1 LIGPE
6 SSGNTGVLAGRHIL
20 PFKTDEEVGAMYKL
34 FVGIDVAKGSSVGHG
49 LDGTGETLFSLTF
62 PMDGEGFSK
71 LFDAIKGNCGDLSEV
86 LVAMEST
93 ACYHINLFSFL
104 TSKGITAVVLNPLLV
119 SNFAKLSLR
128 KTKTDK
134 KDAKTI
140 AQFVMIHR
148 DSISQLT
155 VSQDLQDLRDLARE
169 SESLCKLIS
178 ISKTEIKRLL
188 QTLFP
193 ELETICDPSTKVM
206 LDFLQEFS
214 SARMVRVANPKAIA
228 KALKRRG
235 VGTRLTYTATDLIH
249 AAQNSVA
256 TVSPAKELILRGKV
270 ATLRHLYER
279 RHELTKALTE
289 YCKASMIEDLE
300 IITSIKGIS
309 NNTATAFLA
318 EIGNVRHYP
327 TSKNLIAFAG
337 IDPAVYQ
344 SGKYE
349 GSGRISKRGNRHLR
363 RVIWLM
369 TTCVI
374 QHNKTFQSHFARK
387 RQTGQPYKK
396 AVLSTAHKLV
406 RVIYSM
412 LSQRTHFRE
421 DCI

>member
-1 LIGPE
+1 MQKI
-6 SSGNTGVLAGRHIL
+6 
-20 PFKTDEEVGAMYKL
+20 
-34 FVGIDVAKGSSVGHG
+34 FVGIDVAKESSNGHG
-49 LDGTGETLFSLTF
+49 LNARGENLFSLAF
-62 PMDGEGFSK
+62 PMNSEGFSK
-71 LFDAIKGNCGDLSEV
+71 LLDELKSKSLDLSEV

-104 TSKGITAVVLNPLLV
+104 TANGVSAVVINPLLIA
-119 SNFAKLSLR
+119 NFARLSLR

-134 KDAKTI
+134 KDAGTI
-140 AQFVMIHR
+140 AQFVMIHK
-148 DSISQLT
+148 DSISQLSVT
-155 VSQDLQDLRDLARE
+155 QDLQDLRDLARE
-169 SESLCKLIS
+169 SESLCQLIS
-178 ISKTEIKRLL
+178 INKTEIKRLL
-188 QTLFP
+188 QILFP
-193 ELETICDPSTKVM
+193 ELETICDLSTKVM

-214 SARMVRVANPKAIA
+214 SARMVTAAKPKAIA
-228 KALKRRG
+228 KVLNRRG
-235 VGTRLTYTATDLIH
+235 VGTRLTYTAEDLIQ
-249 AAQNSVA
+249 AAHNSVA
-256 TVSPAKELILRGKV
+256 TASPAKELILRGKI
-270 ATLRHLYER
+270 AMLKHLYEQ

-300 IITSIKGIS
+300 IITSIKGIN

-374 QHNKTFQSHFARK
+374 QHNTTFRSHFTRK
-387 RQTGQPYKK
+387 RQSGQPYKK

-421 DCI
+421 VCV

>member
-1 LIGPE
+1 
-6 SSGNTGVLAGRHIL
+6 
-20 PFKTDEEVGAMYKL
+20 MYKL
-34 FVGIDVAKGSSVGHG
+34 LVGIDVAKGSSVGHG
-49 LDGTGETLFSLTF
+49 LDGTGETLFSLAF
-62 PMDGEGFSK
+62 PMEGEGFSK
-71 LFDAIKGNCGDLSEV
+71 LFHAMQGNCGDLSEV

-134 KDAKTI
+134 KDARTI

-148 DSISQLT
+148 DSISQLSI
-155 VSQDLQDLRDLARE
+155 SQDLQDLRDLARE

-193 ELETICDPSTKVM
+193 ELETICDPSTKVA
-206 LDFLQEFS
+206 LDFLEAFP
-214 SARMVRVANPKAIA
+214 SARMVRVASPKAIA
-228 KALKRRG
+228 KVLKRRG
-235 VGTRLTYTATDLIH
+235 VGTRLTYTAADLIQ

-270 ATLRHLYER
+270 ATLRHLYEQ
-279 RHELTKALTE
+279 RHELMTALTE

-327 TSKNLIAFAG
+327 ASKNLIAFAG

-344 SGKYE
+344 SGK
-349 GSGRISKRGNRHLR
+349 
-363 RVIWLM
+363 
-369 TTCVI
+369 
-374 QHNKTFQSHFARK
+374 
-387 RQTGQPYKK
+387 
-396 AVLSTAHKLV
+396 
-406 RVIYSM
+406 
-412 LSQRTHFRE
+412 
-421 DCI
+421 

>member
-1 LIGPE
+1 MKKVFI
-6 SSGNTGVLAGRHIL
+6 
-20 PFKTDEEVGAMYKL
+20 
-34 FVGIDVAKGSSVGHG
+34 GIDVAKASSNGHG
-49 LDGTGETLFSLTF
+49 LNASGETLFTMSF
-62 PMDGEGFSK
+62 AMNEEGFTK
-71 LFDAIKGNCGDLSEV
+71 LLDEIKSRSQDLSEV

-104 TSKGITAVVLNPLLV
+104 TANGINAVVINPLLIA
-119 SNFAKLSLR
+119 NFARLSLR

-134 KDAKTI
+134 KDAGTI
-140 AQFVMIHR
+140 AQFAMIHN
-148 DSISQLT
+148 DSISQLGVT
-155 VSQDLQDLRDLARE
+155 QDQQDLRDLARE

-178 ISKTEIKRLL
+178 IYKTEIKRLL

-193 ELETICDPSTKVM
+193 ELETICDLSTKVM
-206 LDFLQEFS
+206 LDFLQEYS
-214 SARMVRVANPKAIA
+214 SAHLVRAAKPTAVAKV
-228 KALKRRG
+228 LKRKG
-235 VGTRLTYTATDLIH
+235 VGTRLTYTAADLIQ
-249 AAQNSVA
+249 AAQHSVA

-270 ATLRHLYER
+270 TTLRHLYEK
-279 RHELTKALTE
+279 RHELTEALAA
-289 YCKASMIEDLE
+289 YCKVTMIEELD
-300 IITSIKGIS
+300 IITSIPGI
-309 NNTATAFLA
+309 NNKTATAFLA

-337 IDPAVYQ
+337 IDPSVYQ

-349 GSGRISKRGNRHLR
+349 GSSRISKRGNRHLR
-363 RVIWLM
+363 RAIWLM

-374 QHNKTFQSHFARK
+374 QHNDTFRAHFARK

>member
-1 LIGPE
+1 
-6 SSGNTGVLAGRHIL
+6 
-20 PFKTDEEVGAMYKL
+20 MYKL
-34 FVGIDVAKGSSVGHG
+34 FVGIDVAKSSSVGHG
-49 LDGTGETLFSLTF
+49 LDGTSEALFSLNF
-62 PMDGEGFSK
+62 PMNGEGFSK

-104 TSKGITAVVLNPLLV
+104 TSKGITAVVLNPLLI

-148 DSISQLT
+148 DSISPLS

-193 ELETICDPSTKVM
+193 ELEDICDLSTKVA
-206 LDFLQEFS
+206 LDFLEEYS
-214 SARMVRVANPKAIA
+214 SARLVRAADPKAIA
-228 KALKRRG
+228 KILKRRG
-235 VGTRLTYTATDLIH
+235 VGTRLTYTAADLIK
-249 AAQNSVA
+249 AAQSSVA
-256 TVSPAKELILRGKV
+256 SVSPAKELILKSKV
-270 ATLRHLYER
+270 ATLRHLYEQ

-300 IITSIKGIS
+300 IITSIRGIS

-318 EIGNVRHYP
+318 EIGTINNFP
-327 TSKNLIAFAG
+327 SCKNLIAFAG

-349 GSGRISKRGNRHLR
+349 GGGRISKRGNRHLR

-374 QHNKTFQSHFARK
+374 QHNKTFQSNFAKK